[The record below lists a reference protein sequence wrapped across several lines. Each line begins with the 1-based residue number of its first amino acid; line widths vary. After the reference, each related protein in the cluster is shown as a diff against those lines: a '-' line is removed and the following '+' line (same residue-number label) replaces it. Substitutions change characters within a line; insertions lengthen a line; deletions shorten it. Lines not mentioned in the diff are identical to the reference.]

1 MTERTMAKRW
11 YVIHTQSGYEARVKA
26 RLEHKTGSGEFGDS
40 MGEVLIPTEDVAEVK
55 GGRRRVTTRKFF
67 PGYVL
72 VCMEMNDSAWYAVK
86 STSGVAGFVGA
97 GPRPIPLSDAEVSRI
112 MRATEEKKAKPKPK
126 VMFEKAD
133 PVRVI
138 EGPFANF
145 DGVVEEANAERGKLR
160 VMVTIFG
167 RQTPV
172 ELEYWQV
179 ERV

>member
-1 MTERTMAKRW
+1 MKRW

-26 RLEHKTGSGEFGDS
+26 SLEHMAAGPELEDVIE
-40 MGEVLIPTEDVAEVK
+40 EVFIPTEDVAEVK

-72 VCMEMNDSAWYAVK
+72 VSMDMNDESWYAVK
-86 STSGVAGFVGA
+86 STAGVAGFVGA
-97 GPRPIPLSDAEVSRI
+97 GPRPIPLSDAEVQRI
-112 MRATEEKKAKPKPK
+112 VRVTEEKKAKPKPK
-126 VMFEKAD
+126 IIFEKGD
-133 PVRVI
+133 GVRVV

-145 DGVVEEANAERGKLR
+145 DAVVEEVNPERGKLR

-172 ELEYWQV
+172 EFEYWQL
-179 ERV
+179 ERI